1 MLRFACRN
9 LFRRPIRLLLAGSGI
24 AVSVAVWIVL
34 SAFGDGYRQALG
46 GELQRAGMQMMLVPL
61 GCPYD
66 AAARVLQGRSLD
78 ISLPADAVDAVR
90 ADPDVAVAAPL
101 LMAAMP
107 RPSEGRTD
115 LWVGLDRSAL
125 ALKPWWRAR
134 RGRDWFDATNGVIL
148 GAETAAIEL
157 REPGDALHCPGIGAT
172 FRVEGVLERG
182 GTADDALF
190 FIPLA
195 TAQRTFHQEGR
206 VTAVAIRLR
215 DPARIREVAARLQ
228 RIPGAQVVT
237 MTEMMGTFLNLVGTV
252 RTLMLA
258 LAVVAMSTGVLGI
271 FNTLLAA
278 VVERTRELC
287 LLRALGASRGQV
299 FGLMTLEA
307 AMLGAGGATAGVLL
321 AFAVGHLVESLVKSY
336 VPLPPAG
343 SLVQIGPGLVARTL
357 VLAALAGWVAALYPA
372 WRASR
377 LPPAL
382 PSGTP

>member
-34 SAFGDGYRQALG
+34 GAFGDGYRRALG
-46 GELQRAGMQMMLVPL
+46 GELQRAGVQMMLVPL

-66 AAARVLQGRSLD
+66 AAARVLQGRSLEL
-78 ISLPADAVDAVR
+78 SLPAGAVESVR
-90 ADPDVAVAAPL
+90 ADPDVAVAAPM
-101 LMAAMP
+101 LMAAVP
-107 RPSEGRTD
+107 RPDEGRTD

-134 RGRDWFDATNGVIL
+134 EGRDWFTADDGVVL
-148 GAETAAIEL
+148 GAEAAAVEL
-157 REPGDALHCPGIGAT
+157 RAPGDALHSPEARMT

-195 TAQRTFHQEGR
+195 TAQRVFHQEGR

-228 RIPGAQVVT
+228 QVPGAQVVT

-258 LAVVAMSTGVLGI
+258 LALVAVSAGMLGI

-299 FGLMTLEA
+299 LGLMGLEA
-307 AMLGAGGATAGVLL
+307 ALLGTGGGVAGVVL
-321 AFAVGHLVESLVKSY
+321 AFAVGHLVESLVKSF

-357 VLAALAGWVAALYPA
+357 GLAALAAVAAALYPA